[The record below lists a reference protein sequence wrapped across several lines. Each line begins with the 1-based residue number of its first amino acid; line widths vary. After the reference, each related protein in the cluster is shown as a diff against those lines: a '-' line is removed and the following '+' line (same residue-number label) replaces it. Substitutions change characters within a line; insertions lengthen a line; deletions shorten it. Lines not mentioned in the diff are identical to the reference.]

1 MVIASEFP
9 SWQDEKGESKGG
21 LFLFK
26 LGEETKGKG
35 KGRSGGL
42 SVAPKE
48 LKVRKS
54 VVISIDALLGIA
66 IVSGLHP

>member
-1 MVIASEFP
+1 MVISSEFP

-26 LGEETKGKG
+26 LGSEAKGKGKG

-54 VVISIDALLGIA
+54 VVISFDGIA